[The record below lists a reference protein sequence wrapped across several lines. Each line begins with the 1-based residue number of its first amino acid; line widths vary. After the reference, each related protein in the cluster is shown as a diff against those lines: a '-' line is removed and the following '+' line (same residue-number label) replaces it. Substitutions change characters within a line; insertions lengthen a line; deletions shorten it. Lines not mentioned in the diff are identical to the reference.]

1 MSTMLFRIGM
11 FMISWTSIMLLPK
24 KEVKKYLPVTFFSAS
39 ILLTETVLSTVFK
52 WWKVKG
58 GQKSLIINALS
69 FIFGPF
75 FAINIWIFHF
85 TKNKFFPYVLVNLV
99 FDLLFAYPLNI
110 LFQKV
115 GFYKLTKFKSI
126 HLFLTAFLY
135 SFANYWFH
143 NYIVSEK
150 NKGNAS

>member
-1 MSTMLFRIGM
+1 MSIIMIRITMLI
-11 FMISWTSIMLLPK
+11 ISWGSLVFLPK

-39 ILLTETVLSTVFK
+39 ILLTEALLSIIFK

-58 GQKSLIINALS
+58 GLKSFVANTLN

-75 FAINIWIFHF
+75 FAINIWIFHL
-85 TKNKFFPYVLVNLV
+85 TNKKFILYTLVNLV
-99 FDLLFAYPLNI
+99 VDIVFAYPLNI

-126 HLFLTAFLY
+126 HLFLTAYIF
-135 SFANYWFH
+135 SFVNYWFH
-143 NYIVSEK
+143 NYIVSNK
-150 NKGNAS
+150 KKGNAS